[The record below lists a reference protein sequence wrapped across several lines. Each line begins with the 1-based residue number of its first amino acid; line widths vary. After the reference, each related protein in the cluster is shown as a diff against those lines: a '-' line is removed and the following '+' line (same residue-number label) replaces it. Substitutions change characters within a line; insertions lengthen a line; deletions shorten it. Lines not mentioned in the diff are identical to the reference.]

1 VGCSVVRG
9 IRGAITVEQNSAADI
24 LAAAKELLLTIT
36 EVNQVQ
42 VEDIASII
50 FSVTPDLDAAFPA
63 KAARELGWTSV
74 PLLDLQQMQVKGA
87 LQRCIRVLMHVNT
100 KLRQTEIKHIYLR
113 EAKKLRPDLVEDN
126 T

>member
-1 VGCSVVRG
+1 MGCSVVRG

>member
-1 VGCSVVRG
+1 MGCSVVRG
-9 IRGAITVEQNSAADI
+9 IRGAITVKENNAVEM
-24 LAAAKELLLTIT
+24 LAAVKELLLKMTAA
-36 EVNQVQ
+36 NHVQ

-63 KAARELGWTSV
+63 KAARELGWTNV
-74 PLLDLQQMQVKGA
+74 PLLDLQQMQVPGG

-100 KLRQTEIKHIYLR
+100 ELRQTEIKHVYLG
-113 EAKKLRPDLVEDN
+113 EAKKLRPDLAAGN